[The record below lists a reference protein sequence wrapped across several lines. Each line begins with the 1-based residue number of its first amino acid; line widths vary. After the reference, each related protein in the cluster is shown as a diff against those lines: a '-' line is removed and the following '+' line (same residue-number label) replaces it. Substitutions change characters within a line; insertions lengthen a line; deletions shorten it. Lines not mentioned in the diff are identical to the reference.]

1 VAVISL
7 MRRSGEVAPFE
18 SQVSTRAY
26 TEKIRNDKSASVWLM
41 EQYVAAAGSNRK
53 SCNQEESQ
61 SRGPEVLVLY
71 LKRPRAKE
79 LGVET
84 LWRGASDT
92 AT

>member
-1 VAVISL
+1 MNRCGRDPHFSSVA
-7 MRRSGEVAPFE
+7 GDE
-18 SQVSTRAY
+18 Q
-26 TEKIRNDKSASVWLM
+26 SVD
-41 EQYVAAAGSNRK
+41 YS
-53 SCNQEESQ
+53 
-61 SRGPEVLVLY
+61 GPEVLVLY